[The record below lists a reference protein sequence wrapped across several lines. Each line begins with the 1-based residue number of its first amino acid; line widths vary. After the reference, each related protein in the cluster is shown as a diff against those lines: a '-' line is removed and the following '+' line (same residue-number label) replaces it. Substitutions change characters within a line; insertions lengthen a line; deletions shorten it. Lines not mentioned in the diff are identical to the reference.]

1 MTATDHPAATEVLG
15 RRAGPP
21 VLALPEARRIA
32 LAAQGFGIRR
42 PRGAVRTEHL
52 LGVARRLGL
61 VQIDSVNV
69 LTRSHYLPCFSR
81 LGRYDAG
88 LLDAL
93 RDAPAPGSA
102 GPGLVEYWGH
112 EASLMDPAIWPLFG
126 FRMRRA
132 AHEAWGGMRE
142 VARRHPALLDDV
154 LAVLTEGGP
163 MTARAVEA
171 ELAHERIVDRTERG
185 WNWSWVKN
193 ACEHLFWAG
202 LVTSAGRTRQFERR
216 YARADAALPAAAWR
230 VGPHGTDPMPEPDAF
245 DALIELAAR
254 AQGVGTAACLRDY
267 PRLRPEQAVPAI
279 ARLVGRGVLVPVTV
293 QGWRQPAYLHH
304 EAVLPDTVTARALLS
319 PFDSLIWFRRRTAAL
334 FGFDFRLEIY
344 TPVAKRVHGYYVLP
358 FLYGDRLLARVDLK
372 ADRARGVLQA
382 KAVTWEAAARRYRGA
397 PAALDAE
404 LAELAGFLELPAVEA
419 PTGVGAGPGVDASV
433 GREPPRT
440 GTARSPAPD
449 PA

>member
-1 MTATDHPAATEVLG
+1 MTAGDHPHAIEVLD

-21 VLALPEARRIA
+21 ALTLPEARRVA
-32 LAAQGFGIRR
+32 LAAQGFAVRR

-61 VQIDSVNV
+61 IQIDSVNV

-81 LGRYDAG
+81 LGRYDAR

-93 RDAPAPGSA
+93 RDAPAPGEH
-102 GPGLVEYWGH
+102 GPALVEYWGH
-112 EASLMDPAIWPLFG
+112 EASLMDPATWPLFG

-132 AHEAWGGMRE
+132 AQESWGGMRE

-154 LAVLTEGGP
+154 LAVLGERGP
-163 MTARAVEA
+163 MTARTVEA
-171 ELAHERIVDRTERG
+171 ELAHERVVDRSEWG

-202 LVTSAGRTRQFERR
+202 LVSSAGRTRQFERR
-216 YARADAALPAAAWR
+216 YARADTTVPAAAWR
-230 VGPHGTDPMPEPDAF
+230 AGPHGVEPMPEPDAF
-245 DALIELAAR
+245 DALVELAAR

-267 PRLRPEQAVPAI
+267 PRLRPEQAAPAI
-279 ARLVGRGVLVPVTV
+279 ARLVGRGVLVPVAV
-293 QGWRQPAYLHH
+293 QGWRQPAYLHRD
-304 EAVLPDTVTARALLS
+304 AVLPAKISARALLS

-358 FLYGDRLLARVDLK
+358 FLYGDALLARVDLK
-372 ADRARGVLQA
+372 ADRANGMLQA
-382 KAVTWEAAARRYRGA
+382 KAVTWEPAARRYRGA
-397 PAALDAE
+397 PAALEAE
-404 LAELAGFLELPAVEA
+404 LAEVAAFLGMSAVA
-419 PTGVGAGPGVDASV
+419 FGAGGA
-433 GREPPRT
+433 E
-440 GTARSPAPD
+440 
-449 PA
+449 